1 VPADNRIGRNAFWS
15 FYNGTGDCSGERVV
29 NMRRLA
35 LVCCAFLA
43 ACAPAPTA
51 SPTPPGSTP
60 QAILASTPSQTSPT
74 LTSTAIT
81 PADTAA
87 PDPTGTPPPEPAAS
101 FNVCSPLEDLAIP
114 DLYELVK
121 NPFVAPRPGQDNGH
135 HGADF
140 AYYSLKDHP
149 QMQGTRVFAVLGGLV
164 AAVLPDQRPYG
175 YAVIVETPVGQ
186 LAPGFLE
193 NLDLT
198 LQPTPQPADI
208 RLTCPDTGF
217 SSMVLN
223 ENQSLYLLYAHLN
236 TAPPVTI
243 DQPVDCGQEIG
254 QVGTS
259 GASVN
264 PHLHLETRLGP
275 SGARF
280 SSLFHYDNRA
290 TPEQMDAYCT
300 WRVRGIFQAFDP
312 LILLRAGELHLP

>member
-1 VPADNRIGRNAFWS
+1 MVK
-15 FYNGTGDCSGERVV
+15 
-29 NMRRLA
+29 MRRMA
-35 LVCCAFLA
+35 LVCCALLA
-43 ACAPAPTA
+43 ACAPAPA
-51 SPTPPGSTP
+51 AAPTPPGSTP
-60 QAILASTPSQTSPT
+60 QAILAPTPSLTSPT
-74 LTSTAIT
+74 LTSADTT
-81 PADTAA
+81 PADTAV
-87 PDPTGTPPPEPAAS
+87 PNLTGTPPPETAAS
-101 FNVCSPLEDLAIP
+101 FYVCSPLEDLAIP
-114 DLYELVK
+114 DLYELAK

-149 QMQGTRVFAVLGGLV
+149 QMQGTRVFAVLEGVV

-175 YAVIVETPVGQ
+175 HAVILETPVDQ

-193 NLDLT
+193 NLGLT

-217 SSMVLN
+217 SSKLLN
-223 ENQSLYLLYAHLN
+223 KSQSLYLLYAHLN
-236 TAPPVTI
+236 SAPPVVI
-243 DQPVDCGQEIG
+243 DQPVACGQEIG

-280 SSLFHYDNRA
+280 TSLFHYDNRA
-290 TPEQMDAYCT
+290 TSEQMDSYCT

-312 LILLRAGELHLP
+312 LVLLRAGEMYIP